1 MKTIRSCQKRGLIN
15 LPVGAS
21 MIGSRDDGSWGPLE
35 FLHSGEDECVAIFS
49 RVDPLSLPVSFE
61 DIPRCTWIPARRAGL
76 VLVSCMAI
84 RAQLTRAQLT

>member
-1 MKTIRSCQKRGLIN
+1 MKVIRSCQKRGLIN

-21 MIGSRDDGSWGPLE
+21 MIRSRDGGWRPLE
-35 FLHSGEDECVAIFS
+35 FSLDSGGCVVTFS

-61 DIPRCTWIPARRAGL
+61 DVPRCTWIPERREGL

-84 RAQLTRAQLT
+84 RAKLT